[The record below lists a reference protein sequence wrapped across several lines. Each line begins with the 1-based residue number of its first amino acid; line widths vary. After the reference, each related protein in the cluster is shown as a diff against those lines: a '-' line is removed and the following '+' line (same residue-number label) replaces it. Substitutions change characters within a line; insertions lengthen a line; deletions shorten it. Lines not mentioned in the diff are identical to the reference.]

1 MASRR
6 PVPPGRAGKL
16 WLQRRLHTGRLAAD
30 LLDRRLRILR
40 AEQERYARQAEQ
52 SGARWRESWRR
63 ADHWGL
69 RGALAG
75 GRRELRLAAAAD
87 PAQVTVDWT
96 NLVGIRFPVSAT
108 CEPPEPPAGSRG
120 PGAAALVE
128 AAAAYRDA
136 VQAAAAYAAAE
147 AARRAVAAEVAATR
161 RRLRAITDRWLPDLE
176 TALHDRVA
184 QLEEDERA
192 ETARLRRAAAGP
204 AGHPSTGR

>member
-40 AEQERYARQAEQ
+40 VEQQRYARQVEQ
-52 SGARWRESWRR
+52 SGVRWRESWHR

-75 GRRELRLAAAAD
+75 GRRELRLAAPGQ
-87 PAQVTVDWT
+87 PAQVTVEWT

-108 CEPPEPPAGSRG
+108 CEPPEPPAADRG
-120 PGAAALVE
+120 PGTAALVE
-128 AAAAYRDA
+128 AGEAYRAA
-136 VQAAAAYAAAE
+136 VRAAAAYAAAD
-147 AARRAVAAEVAATR
+147 AARAAIAAEIATTR
-161 RRLRAITDRWLPDLE
+161 RRLRAITDRWIPELE
-176 TALHDRVA
+176 AALRDRVA

-192 ETARLRRAAAGP
+192 EAARLRRAVRGTV
-204 AGHPSTGR
+204 GHPSAGR